1 VTQELALQKTP
12 NIQFLMQD
20 ASVKKWLNAFG
31 WDKSWG
37 RISEFG
43 LFRGEMKL
51 TSAHDIEIA
60 GDVSDMEI
68 YLANFDH
75 RVRQKIENFKL
86 SLAIQ
91 ADRFSGQAQDF
102 QLRDGQ
108 VEGFFTFNVSLV
120 GDGLLQLAFSQIS
133 LSTDSQKALWNGRV
147 PEMALVG
154 RAQLEGGTWTQFAGD
169 IALREWVTLPWELKE
184 MKAELVRSVDGSWKI
199 HATADSFHTR
209 PESYWL
215 PSFDTALKAHKL
227 SPKDMQWRN
236 IQGDFLFTADGGMDW
251 SNLKSEW
258 KAHGL
263 WLESQGTW
271 LRQKTLTGNLQLK
284 SKTQS
289 SNWELSGDASRP
301 QIIPVGN

>member
-1 VTQELALQKTP
+1 
-12 NIQFLMQD
+12 
-20 ASVKKWLNAFG
+20 
-31 WDKSWG
+31 
-37 RISEFG
+37 
-43 LFRGEMKL
+43 
-51 TSAHDIEIA
+51 
-60 GDVSDMEI
+60 
-68 YLANFDH
+68 
-75 RVRQKIENFKL
+75 
-86 SLAIQ
+86 LAIQ